1 MSSRRRR
8 DDWID
13 DDEYPDDKDIDD
25 FGEDSPVDT
34 HRRTMGRV
42 GKLRDPFWTR
52 KRIILALIALILLLS
67 FALAEIL
74 PLLNR

>member
-25 FGEDSPVDT
+25 FGEDSPIDYD
-34 HRRTMGRV
+34 RLTMGRV

-52 KRIILALIALILLLS
+52 NRIILALIALILLLS

>member
-25 FGEDSPVDT
+25 FGEDSPIDYD
-34 HRRTMGRV
+34 RRTMGRV

-52 KRIILALIALILLLS
+52 NRIILALIALILLLS